1 MKERFIKPDEP
12 IRKLKL
18 TIDDLCDMVDHH
30 LDCRAS
36 APPTIEEINMYALV
50 EIAKALRGISY
61 ILDSRLEELY

>member
-18 TIDDLCDMVDHH
+18 TIDDLCDMADYH

-36 APPTIEEINMYALV
+36 APATIEEINMYALV
-50 EIAKALRGISY
+50 EIAKALRGVCY
-61 ILDSRLEELY
+61 ILDNRLEELS